1 MTASADS
8 KTSRRFASLSTAP
21 PDAILGLTEAF
32 LADPNPNKMNLSV
45 GVYKD
50 ASGQT
55 PVLRCVK
62 DAERLLIENEAT
74 KGYLPIDGHA
84 GFRDHV
90 RDLVY
95 GTPFDRSRVVVLQ
108 TPGGTGALRVASDF
122 MAAQLAP
129 LRIWTPNPTWANH
142 HAIFAASGV
151 PIEPY
156 RYLAADKT
164 SLDFEGMMD
173 DLGNKASAGDVVLLH
188 ACCHNPTGV
197 DPAADQWRQ
206 LAALICEKGLLP
218 LIDFAYQGF
227 AEGLDED
234 AAGLRTILESN
245 AEAIVCSSFSKN
257 FGLYSERTGAISLVA
272 GNAKQATAAQSQLK
286 KVVRSNYSNPPRHG
300 GAIVSTVLDDAA
312 LTETWHQELREMRL
326 RIASLRGQFVE
337 TMKTTGR
344 GYDFSFLLDQKGMF
358 SFSGLNA
365 MQVDRLRTEHGIYI
379 VGSGRINVAGMSE
392 QRMEWLCEKVAAVI
406 ES

>member
-1 MTASADS
+1 
-8 KTSRRFASLSTAP
+8 
-21 PDAILGLTEAF
+21 
-32 LADPNPNKMNLSV
+32 
-45 GVYKD
+45 
-50 ASGQT
+50 
-55 PVLRCVK
+55 
-62 DAERLLIENEAT
+62 
-74 KGYLPIDGHA
+74 
-84 GFRDHV
+84 
-90 RDLVY
+90 
-95 GTPFDRSRVVVLQ
+95 
-108 TPGGTGALRVASDF
+108 

-197 DPAADQWRQ
+197 DPTGDQWRQ
-206 LAALICEKGLLP
+206 LAALISEKGLLP

-227 AEGLDED
+227 AEGLDQD

-272 GNAKQATAAQSQLK
+272 GNAEQATAAQSQLK
-286 KVVRSNYSNPPRHG
+286 TVVRSNYSNPPRHG
-300 GAIVSTVLDDAA
+300 GAIVSTVLDDAG
-312 LTETWHQELREMRL
+312 LTKTWHEELQEMRL

-344 GYDFSFLLDQKGMF
+344 GHDFSFLLDQKGMF

-365 MQVDRLRTEHGIYI
+365 MQVDRLRSEHGIYI